1 MIKINRLPCPEQLT
15 QEVKDAKTAK
25 YRESAIPVWNESYIK
40 DCLLEMSHNKCCYC
54 ECNVI
59 AGGSYMEVEHFHPKG
74 LYPDEVVDWNNL
86 LPSCKKCN
94 AQKGEHDTVT
104 EPIINPVVDRPQNH
118 LKIRMGVRFKPKDN
132 IGTDTISVLDLNN
145 QVKHATPRYKIV
157 QEIENKIEDLFD
169 QTNEYIGSQ
178 NKTTGKKNKLLNG
191 VRALLQVCQPTEP
204 YSAFMVTALLTN
216 DCYEDMKKLLV
227 DEGLWSQEFIDLESE
242 LLAINYET
250 C

>member
-25 YRESAIPVWNESYIK
+25 YRESAISVWNESYIK
-40 DCLLEMSHNKCCYC
+40 DRLLEMSHNKCCYC

-74 LYPDEVVDWNNL
+74 LYPDEVVNWNNL

-118 LKIRMGVRFKPKDN
+118 LKIRMGVRFMYKDD
-132 IGTDTISVLDLNN
+132 IGLDTITVLDLNN
-145 QVKHATPRYKIV
+145 QVKHVTPRHKIV
-157 QEIENKIEDLFD
+157 QKIENKIEDLLD
-169 QTNEYIGSQ
+169 QTVDYVDSQ
-178 NKTTGKKNKLLNG
+178 NKTTRKKNKLLNG
-191 VRALLQVCQPTEP
+191 VRGLLEVCQPTEP
-204 YSAFMVTALLTN
+204 YSAFMTTALLTN
-216 DCYEDMKKLLV
+216 DSYYDMKNRLEN
-227 DEGLWSQEFIDLESE
+227 EGLWTQEFIDLESK
-242 LLAINYET
+242 LLSIKYET

>member
-25 YRESAIPVWNESYIK
+25 YRESAISVWNESYIK
-40 DCLLEMSHNKCCYC
+40 DRLLEMSHNKCCYC
-54 ECNVI
+54 ECNVN

-118 LKIRMGVRFKPKDN
+118 LKIRMGVRFMYKDD
-132 IGTDTISVLDLNN
+132 IGLDTITVLDLNN
-145 QVKHATPRYKIV
+145 QVKHVTPRHKIV
-157 QEIENKIEDLFD
+157 QKIDNKIDGLFD
-169 QTNEYIGSQ
+169 QTNEYIDSQ
-178 NKTTGKKNKLLNG
+178 NKTTRRKNKLLNG
-191 VRALLQVCQPTEP
+191 VRDLLQVCQPTEP
-204 YSAFMVTALLTN
+204 YSAFMASALLSN
-216 DCYEDMKKLLV
+216 EHYNIMKDRLI
-227 DEGLWSQEFIDLESE
+227 DEGLWPQEFIDLESE
-242 LLAINYET
+242 LLSIKYET